1 MQKHSLPKL
10 SRCAKHKKNIS
21 NVVLKLI
28 YEFAKH
34 SKPRLTGRLNVLIV
48 SSLLPNIMN
57 STVLKEII
65 AFLFGRKYYANIV
78 ATKGTTKQEICSYIF
93 ATKEAANRHRL
104 EIETTLS
111 FTFVETVT
119 FRSRRVHLNASVK
132 S

>member
-1 MQKHSLPKL
+1 
-10 SRCAKHKKNIS
+10 
-21 NVVLKLI
+21 
-28 YEFAKH
+28 
-34 SKPRLTGRLNVLIV
+34 
-48 SSLLPNIMN
+48 MN
-57 STVLKEII
+57 STVLKEIM

-111 FTFVETVT
+111 FRFVETVS
-119 FRSRRVHLNASVK
+119 FRSRRINFDSSVK

>member
-1 MQKHSLPKL
+1 
-10 SRCAKHKKNIS
+10 
-21 NVVLKLI
+21 
-28 YEFAKH
+28 
-34 SKPRLTGRLNVLIV
+34 
-48 SSLLPNIMN
+48 MN

-111 FTFVETVT
+111 LLLSKQLPFVLVEYISM
-119 FRSRRVHLNASVK
+119 RQ
-132 S
+132 

>member
-1 MQKHSLPKL
+1 
-10 SRCAKHKKNIS
+10 
-21 NVVLKLI
+21 
-28 YEFAKH
+28 
-34 SKPRLTGRLNVLIV
+34 
-48 SSLLPNIMN
+48 MN

-93 ATKEAANRHRL
+93 ATKEAAKQHKL

-119 FRSRRVHLNASVK
+119 FRSRRVHLNQSVK
-132 S
+132 R